1 MEGMVEQQR
10 MGYQLEAG
18 EREREEDLKRLE
30 TEPG

>member
-1 MEGMVEQQR
+1 MLGMVEQRR
-10 MGYQLEAG
+10 MGYQLETG

>member
-1 MEGMVEQQR
+1 MVGMVEQRR

-18 EREREEDLKRLE
+18 ERVREEDLKRLE